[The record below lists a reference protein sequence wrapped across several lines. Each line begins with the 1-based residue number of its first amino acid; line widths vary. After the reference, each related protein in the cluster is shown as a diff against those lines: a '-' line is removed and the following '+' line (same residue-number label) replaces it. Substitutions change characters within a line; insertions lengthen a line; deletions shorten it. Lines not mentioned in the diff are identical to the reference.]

1 MRDIARLP
9 DPHCMLPPPPPPNT
23 TRELLRD
30 LLGFQIKLALDA
42 ARELVMI
49 PLTLAAAALD
59 LLLAKS
65 QPPRYFHQ
73 MQRWGDRCEEWIN
86 TFVRRYDSYAP
97 KRADI
102 DALLGGVER
111 LVRDPRAGAHRARVL
126 ARWASRNL
134 SPGPQSPASPELPP
148 TPPPP
153 PGAAE

>member
-1 MRDIARLP
+1 
-9 DPHCMLPPPPPPNT
+9 MLPPPPPPNT

-59 LLLAKS
+59 LLLARS

-97 KRADI
+97 TRADI

-111 LVRDPRAGAHRARVL
+111 LVRDPQAGALRARVL
-126 ARWASRNL
+126 ARWATRSLSRT
-134 SPGPQSPASPELPP
+134 PPAA
-148 TPPPP
+148 TPPPAP
-153 PGAAE
+153 RPGAAD